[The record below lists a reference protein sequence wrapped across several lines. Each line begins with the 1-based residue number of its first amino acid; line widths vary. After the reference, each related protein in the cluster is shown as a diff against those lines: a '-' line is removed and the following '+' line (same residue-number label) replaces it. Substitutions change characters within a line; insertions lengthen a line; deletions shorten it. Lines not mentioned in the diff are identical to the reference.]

1 MILPLSKGID
11 GAFSTWREALAPK
24 PPAHPALSSSTTRAP
39 GSSKNFVRGK
49 GSYAP
54 FLPGG
59 LDEVDDLQNK
69 GEAEG
74 EGEQEEEE
82 EDGWKT
88 RAPGFKRGV
97 QLSGGM
103 YPNSPLG
110 NHGTRYSC

>member
-1 MILPLSKGID
+1 M
-11 GAFSTWREALAPK
+11 
-24 PPAHPALSSSTTRAP
+24 
-39 GSSKNFVRGK
+39 
-49 GSYAP
+49 
-54 FLPGG
+54 
-59 LDEVDDLQNK
+59 DDLQNK

-103 YPNSPLG
+103 CPNRLITY
-110 NHGTRYSC
+110 HRREREMFRHHD